1 LKKFKYVYGPVPSRR
16 LGRSLGVNP
25 IPFKTCNYSCVY
37 CQLGRTL
44 HLINERKSFFPKDDI
59 LEEILESVKI
69 HKGKIDY
76 ITFVG
81 EGEPTLNKDLG
92 WLIRKAKD
100 RTNLKI
106 AVITNGALLYRE
118 DVKEDLL
125 AADVVLPSLDAGS
138 EETFKKINRPHKDLK
153 INKKKVEIIT
163 FNSLTTSLC
172 KEHKANLI
180 LRGLRAV
187 SDFEY
192 EFQLAG
198 MNRHL
203 APELETLFLT
213 PAEKYGFLSSS
224 LIKESSA
231 LGGDVSKLV
240 PVHVQNA
247 LVGKFR
253 KGK

>member
-1 LKKFKYVYGPVPSRR
+1 MVSAIYPGTFDPV
-16 LGRSLGVNP
+16 
-25 IPFKTCNYSCVY
+25 
-37 CQLGRTL
+37 
-44 HLINERKSFFPKDDI
+44 
-59 LEEILESVKI
+59 
-69 HKGKIDY
+69 
-76 ITFVG
+76 
-81 EGEPTLNKDLG
+81 
-92 WLIRKAKD
+92 
-100 RTNLKI
+100 
-106 AVITNGALLYRE
+106 TNGHLDLIVRASSLFERVVVAVAFNQAKKPLFGIDERVALMEEAVGHLTGV
-118 DVKEDLL
+118 DVIRFDSLL
-125 AADVVLPSLDAGS
+125 VTCALEQEVSV
-138 EETFKKINRPHKDLK
+138 
-153 INKKKVEIIT
+153 
-163 FNSLTTSLC
+163 
-172 KEHKANLI
+172 I